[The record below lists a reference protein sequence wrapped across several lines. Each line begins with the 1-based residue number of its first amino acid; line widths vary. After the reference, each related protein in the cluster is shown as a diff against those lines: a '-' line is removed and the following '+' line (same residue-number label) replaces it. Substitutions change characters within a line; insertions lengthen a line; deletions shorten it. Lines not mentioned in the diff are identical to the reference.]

1 MQLSS
6 YSMTG
11 GHITGSVLVR
21 AQSKGWEAQS
31 SSLEH
36 GFYRLSPK
44 LEVVKWEGEELK
56 KCVFK

>member
-1 MQLSS
+1 MV
-6 YSMTG
+6 G
-11 GHITGSVLVR
+11 GHTTGSVLVR

-56 KCVFK
+56 ECVFK